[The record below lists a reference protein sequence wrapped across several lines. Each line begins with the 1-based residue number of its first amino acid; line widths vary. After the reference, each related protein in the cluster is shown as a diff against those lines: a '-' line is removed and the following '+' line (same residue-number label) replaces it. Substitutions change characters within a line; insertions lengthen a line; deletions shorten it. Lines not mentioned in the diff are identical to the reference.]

1 MSDSETRTLIMKPP
15 DRTCEQGILFRLS
28 LMTTISD
35 ALMLA
40 CARTAGNTVFSTN
53 VLPLCAYKSNN
64 PQYLCHRQRHRKT
77 SVCNS
82 LGRVCAH
89 TLMGP
94 EMYSGF
100 RPMPSEP
107 LPQCGSIA

>member
-40 CARTAGNTVFSTN
+40 CARTAGNSVQHECLAALHIQIKQPTVPVSPPTAQKDKRLQFTW
-53 VLPLCAYKSNN
+53 
-64 PQYLCHRQRHRKT
+64 Q
-77 SVCNS
+77 S
-82 LGRVCAH
+82 LRAH
-89 TLMGP
+89 LDGP
-94 EMYSGF
+94 
-100 RPMPSEP
+100 
-107 LPQCGSIA
+107 